1 MNELSELLKDIR
13 KHKKDSLRT
22 ASKGIGIS
30 HSYLDS
36 LEKGYDARTKKER
49 KPTPDVLRKI
59 SNYYNIPYVTLMS
72 VAGYVNNDGAVEVD
86 SFRDMFPPSH
96 GKGTITALNEQGQ
109 FEQASVGAGGVPDYS
124 NYNYLDIYDIVTKTD
139 NVLYRKN
146 ELSEE
151 DKEVLISILDGKFI
165 NEDNQ
170 DG

>member
-1 MNELSELLKDIR
+1 MNAVKFGTFLRSVRKEKNMTIVELA
-13 KHKKDSLRT
+13 KKLSVSQPFISNLENGK
-22 ASKGIGIS
+22 KGIP
-30 HSYLDS
+30 
-36 LEKGYDARTKKER
+36 
-49 KPTPDVLRKI
+49 KPDTLRKF
-59 SNYYNIPYVTLMS
+59 SDALDIPYVVLMKE
-72 VAGYVNNDGAVEVD
+72 AGYVNNDGAVEVD

-109 FEQASVGAGGVPDYS
+109 FEQAPVGAGGIPDYS
-124 NYNYLDIYDIVTKTD
+124 KYNYLDIYDIVTKTD